1 MISVAKFLMHLALLI
16 VLVIT
21 GCMDADPFGLSSRRI
36 AGSYQLEQFESGK
49 YYLLKD
55 GHKDSG
61 GGYIDGTVLHIGWD
75 ADVIAAKRHANFRG
89 DPDGWMIID
98 IRSDR
103 LEGPLSEKDFLKLY
117 PNLKNYDPV
126 IAWKML

>member
-1 MISVAKFLMHLALLI
+1 MTRPAKFLMHLATLI
-16 VLVIT
+16 ALVAT

-36 AGSYQLEQFESGK
+36 AGNYQLEQFESGK

-61 GGYIDGTVLHIGWD
+61 GGYIDGTVLVIGWD

-98 IRSDR
+98 IRSDE
-103 LEGPLSEKDFLKLY
+103 LKGPLSEEEFLKLY
-117 PNLKNYDPV
+117 PNLKIYDPV
-126 IAWKML
+126 IAWKKL